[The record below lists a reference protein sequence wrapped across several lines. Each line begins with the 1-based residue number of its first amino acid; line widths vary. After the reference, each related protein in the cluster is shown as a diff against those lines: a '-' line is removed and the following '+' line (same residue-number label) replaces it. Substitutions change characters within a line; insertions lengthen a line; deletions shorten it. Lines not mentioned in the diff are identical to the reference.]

1 LAERRWQAAEQARR
15 SLESS
20 FEQLQNAVRKLADQR
35 VGSMFDDDPTIVV
48 RVDGTRADG
57 YTVTPITGINDAG
70 EEFVT
75 RPVSGLSEA
84 AAFDVAA
91 SLLYAMNGAIG
102 RLRGAPEFSN

>member
-1 LAERRWQAAEQARR
+1 MP
-15 SLESS
+15 ESQTDHLDYYPS
-20 FEQLQNAVRKLADQR
+20 GWTEEVYEPTY
-35 VGSMFDDDPTIVV
+35 VEWVFDDDPTIVV

-75 RPVSGLSEA
+75 RPVSGLSET